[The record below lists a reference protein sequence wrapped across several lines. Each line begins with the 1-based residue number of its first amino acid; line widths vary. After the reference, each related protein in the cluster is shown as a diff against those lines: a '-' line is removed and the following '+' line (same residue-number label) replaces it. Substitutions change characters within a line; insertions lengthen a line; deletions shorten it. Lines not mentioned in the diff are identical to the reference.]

1 MGQLSEQTSR
11 FVRSEL
17 QLAKVELT
25 NSAKHAGLGV
35 GLFSV
40 AGVLAWFGLG
50 ALIATAI
57 IALDLVLPLWAAALI
72 VTSVLFV
79 AAGIAALVRCLRNST
94 VVFGYA
100 SDDRTGVA
108 GDPDTAGPVAEDG
121 GVHDV
126 AAPQGGPG
134 EGLVVGRPGLGQ
146 PGDRSPVRGRPGLGA
161 SVAGPLRRKRVPTG
175 SG

>member
-1 MGQLSEQTSR
+1 MGRERGGAAMSGGPDTSSSADLSTGQLMGQLSEQTSR
-11 FVRSEL
+11 LVRSEL

-72 VTSVLFV
+72 VTSVFFV
-79 AAGIAALVRCLRNST
+79 AAGIAALVGKKQVQQVTPTPERT
-94 VVFGYA
+94 VENVKRDVQEVKE
-100 SDDRTGVA
+100 SRS
-108 GDPDTAGPVAEDG
+108 
-121 GVHDV
+121 HDHT
-126 AAPQGGPG
+126 
-134 EGLVVGRPGLGQ
+134 R
-146 PGDRSPVRGRPGLGA
+146 
-161 SVAGPLRRKRVPTG
+161 
-175 SG
+175 

>member
-1 MGQLSEQTSR
+1 MSGGPDTSSSADLSTGQLMGQLSEQTSR
-11 FVRSEL
+11 LVRSEL

-79 AAGIAALVRCLRNST
+79 AAGIAALVMGKRQVQQVTPTPERT
-94 VVFGYA
+94 VENVKRDVQEVKE
-100 SDDRTGVA
+100 SRS
-108 GDPDTAGPVAEDG
+108 
-121 GVHDV
+121 HDHT
-126 AAPQGGPG
+126 
-134 EGLVVGRPGLGQ
+134 R
-146 PGDRSPVRGRPGLGA
+146 
-161 SVAGPLRRKRVPTG
+161 
-175 SG
+175 